1 MALSTDRKKLA
12 KVLKN
17 DGLFAEAITHSDS
30 KDLDLKDARIYVG
43 TGGHIKVDLVGG
55 NTITLKNVSSGTFID
70 YLRIAKVWAR
80 GTTASDI
87 VAIY

>member
-1 MALSTDRKKLA
+1 MALRTDRKKLA

-30 KDLDLKDARIYVG
+30 TDLDLKEARIYVG
-43 TGGHIKVDLVGG
+43 TGGHIKLDLVGG
-55 NTITLKNVSSGTFID
+55 NTITLKNVPSGTFID
-70 YLRIAKVWAR
+70 YLRVARIWSR

-87 VAIY
+87 IAIY